1 MKLSDLISELDLRVK
16 TAAGNL
22 DGEVTGGYASDLVS
36 DVLGNTRQGNV
47 WITLQ
52 RHENIV
58 AAAVM
63 RGLVGIILVGG
74 REPEEE
80 TAERAETERI
90 PILVS
95 DLPTFEL
102 VGRLYQ
108 LGIRGER
115 KKGAT
120 KGGAS

>member
-1 MKLSDLISELDLRVK
+1 MKLSDLVTELGLQVR
-16 TAAGNL
+16 TAKSKL

-36 DVLGNTRQGNV
+36 DVLGNTRQGNL

-74 REPEEE
+74 REPEED
-80 TAERAETERI
+80 TAERAEAEDI

-95 DLPTFEL
+95 ELPAFEL
-102 VGRLYQ
+102 IGRLYQ
-108 LGIRGER
+108 LGVRGGSVE
-115 KKGAT
+115 
-120 KGGAS
+120 